1 MNTLQAGFAR
11 VNVTPMMGIGITGY
25 YKPRFVKGVRD
36 ELELSAL
43 ALTCGQTRLV
53 LLSMDH
59 CGIHTPEADSIRAY
73 VAEKTGLPVEAVYLH
88 ATHTHTGPCLVRDS
102 ADPLEREYYELVLR
116 RAADAACYALADCK
130 PARMGYGV
138 GFAPNMPLSAVPDE
152 RRQR

>member
-102 ADPLEREYYELVLR
+102 ADPSCAVRQTPRAMRWPTANRLEWATVSASR
-116 RAADAACYALADCK
+116 RTL
-130 PARMGYGV
+130 
-138 GFAPNMPLSAVPDE
+138 PLSAVSG
-152 RRQR
+152 

>member
-59 CGIHTPEADSIRAY
+59 CGIHTPEADPIRAY
-73 VAEKTGLPVEAVYLH
+73 VAEKTGLPV
-88 ATHTHTGPCLVRDS
+88 
-102 ADPLEREYYELVLR
+102 
-116 RAADAACYALADCK
+116 
-130 PARMGYGV
+130 
-138 GFAPNMPLSAVPDE
+138 
-152 RRQR
+152 

>member
-59 CGIHTPEADSIRAY
+59 CGIHTPEADPIRAY

-102 ADPLEREYYELVLR
+102 ADPLEREY
-116 RAADAACYALADCK
+116 
-130 PARMGYGV
+130 
-138 GFAPNMPLSAVPDE
+138 
-152 RRQR
+152 

>member
-53 LLSMDH
+53 L
-59 CGIHTPEADSIRAY
+59 
-73 VAEKTGLPVEAVYLH
+73 
-88 ATHTHTGPCLVRDS
+88 
-102 ADPLEREYYELVLR
+102 
-116 RAADAACYALADCK
+116 
-130 PARMGYGV
+130 
-138 GFAPNMPLSAVPDE
+138 
-152 RRQR
+152 

>member
-59 CGIHTPEADSIRAY
+59 CGIHTPEADPIRAY
-73 VAEKTGLPVEAVYLH
+73 VAEKTGLPVEAVCLNVLPIPVDMPGARQQKTIQHLH
-88 ATHTHTGPCLVRDS
+88 KG
-102 ADPLEREYYELVLR
+102 
-116 RAADAACYALADCK
+116 
-130 PARMGYGV
+130 
-138 GFAPNMPLSAVPDE
+138 
-152 RRQR
+152 

>member
-59 CGIHTPEADSIRAY
+59 CGIHTPEADPIRAY
-73 VAEKTGLPVEAVYLH
+73 VAEKTGLPDRSRLPA
-88 ATHTHTGPCLVRDS
+88 C
-102 ADPLEREYYELVLR
+102 
-116 RAADAACYALADCK
+116 DAYAHR
-130 PARMGYGV
+130 P
-138 GFAPNMPLSAVPDE
+138 VP
-152 RRQR
+152 RQRFGRSARARIL